1 MKQWFSKQEWAYI
14 FYDWAESAHTVM
26 IATIVLQLLYTS
38 MTANAGMD
46 EPTSMAIYGYITSA
60 IGIVVAIL
68 APVLGTMADYEG
80 MKLKMFRIFFYIGIA
95 ATALL
100 TFFPADNWQV
110 LMLLY
115 AGSTF
120 GYTGANIFYD
130 AFIVDVTDHERMDLV
145 STAGYAFGYIGGSTI
160 PLVLSILLL
169 TQHDVI
175 GISITMAFRISFLM
189 TAVWWYVFSLPF
201 LHHVKQTEGRTPKV
215 SILKESIGQLAETI
229 KEISKYKQIFIFLFA
244 YFLYIDGVGTIM
256 KMATVF
262 ATSLGLGS
270 NDLLLVML
278 AIQIIGFPFALLYGY
293 ASKKIDTKYL
303 LFIAIAVYTIVCI
316 YAFFMKTATDFWIL
330 GLLVATSQGG
340 IQSLSRSYFGKMIP
354 KEKAN
359 EFFGFYNIL
368 GRFATVVG
376 PALVGMMGAMFQD
389 VRMGVFSLIF
399 LFLAGAILLYYQT
412 TISRSA

>member
-1 MKQWFSKQEWAYI
+1 MKKWFSKQEWAYI

-38 MTANAGMD
+38 MTAKAGMD
-46 EPTSMAIYGYITSA
+46 EPTSMAIYGYITSG

-68 APVLGTMADYEG
+68 APILGTMADYEG
-80 MKLKMFRIFFYIGIA
+80 MKLKMFRIFFYIGIF

-100 TFFPADNWQV
+100 TFFPEENWQV

-160 PLVLSILLL
+160 PLIVSILLL
-169 TQHDVI
+169 TQHEAV
-175 GISITMAFRISFLM
+175 GITITMAFRISFLM
-189 TAVWWYVFSLPF
+189 TAIWWYLFSLPF
-201 LHHVKQTEGRTPKV
+201 LKYVKQTDGNIAKH
-215 SILKESIGQLAETI
+215 SILQESISQLVHTI
-229 KEISKYKQIFIFLFA
+229 KEISKYKHIFLFLLA

-270 NDLLLVML
+270 NDLLVVML

-303 LFIAIAVYTIVCI
+303 LFIAIAIYTIVCI
-316 YAFFMKTATDFWIL
+316 YAFFMKTAADFWIL

-399 LFLAGAILLYYQT
+399 LFISGAALLYYQT
-412 TISRSA
+412 TLAKH